1 MSYKQDLK
9 AFYEDNAKRKKA
21 VAFAIKITVVAL
33 AVCLLLTTVMVI
45 VDMASDA
52 SIGDR
57 GDTDGSGKKDRTAPI
72 ITINGADDAIYVLVG
87 ETVAWRQKVSVSD
100 ESGTGKITAVDNS
113 GVDLDKAGTYYVTYT
128 AKDSAGN
135 TATLKVKV
143 VVTKSEFAYSTLMS
157 LVEKKA
163 AALGISKSMPK
174 TEQIFAV
181 YKYVN
186 SPDKTASTA
195 NIKFVDESNI
205 PAIDRANWQND
216 WIEEAI
222 RTLNSEEGDCYSY
235 YSVSKAFFEYLG
247 IENKGIRRND
257 AQSDMSGT
265 HFWSMVN
272 IGTTDKPM
280 WYFYDGTRLAGAF
293 PDGTNNGC
301 LRTLAELQDY
311 VPNNGQNG
319 FYAFDSADYPKTA
332 TDKISR

>member
-1 MSYKQDLK
+1 MSYKQDLR
-9 AFYEDNAKRKKA
+9 AFYEDNAKRKKT
-21 VAFAIKITVVAL
+21 VFFAIKITVAVL
-33 AVCLLLTTVMVI
+33 AACLLLTTVMFI
-45 VDMASDA
+45 VDLASDGPSDA
-52 SIGDR
+52 GNDGDV
-57 GDTDGSGKKDRTAPI
+57 GGSKDRTAPVI
-72 ITINGADDAIYVLVG
+72 KVNDGADAIYVLVG
-87 ETVAWRQKVSVSD
+87 ETVSWRKAVSVSD
-100 ESGTGKITAVDNS
+100 NSGTGKITAVDNS

-128 AKDSAGN
+128 ASDSAGN
-135 TATLKVKV
+135 TSTLTVKV
-143 VVTKSEFAYSTLMS
+143 VVTKAQYSYATLVS

-163 AALGISKSMPK
+163 DTLGITKSMTK
-174 TEQIFAV
+174 TEQILAV

-186 SPDKTASTA
+186 SPDKSASTA

-222 RTLNSEEGDCYSY
+222 RTLNSGEGDCYSY

-257 AQSDMSGT
+257 SQSEMSGT

-272 IGTTDKPM
+272 IGTSDKPM

-301 LRTLAELQDY
+301 LRTLAELQAY
-311 VPNNGQNG
+311 VPSNGQSG
-319 FYAFDSADYPKTA
+319 FYAFDGTGYPKTA